1 MDVIIGILGDS
12 CELLLFGSRIVVCGK
27 ALARYFVDFI
37 RECATQVTIYLIAVL
52 IVGDGYISLV
62 SINGSGWIDNRYRRR
77 GMLGDDGFFQ
87 LIIDS
92 DWCSG
97 GVLGGEVGLPVVYRL
112 VSLIKYIDNI
122 PGIIKL
128 CDCDSCLTLI
138 DIVSRFCQ

>member
-77 GMLGDDGFFQ
+77 GMLGDD
-87 LIIDS
+87 
-92 DWCSG
+92 WCSG